1 LIVRGAR
8 RRREAR
14 EAQQQAAQRQM
25 GKAKR
30 KSDERCD
37 DDMPIRPLVAS
48 SSQMPGNGVG
58 SHSRTGVMPPVVGR
72 QAAVPSSYHQLAGQV
87 GYYVHPQH
95 LPPNKKH
102 QTSGSSS
109 AASAAAALLAAKA
122 QQVSKSVQNVAAHLR
137 MLDPTFDHRAVASV
151 LKKVQDSMMS
161 GEIEDEDDALARA
174 VELITQHMPPAIN
187 VNPAVPSAPSGL
199 SKEEQE
205 AVETE
210 RRDMD
215 LATEMALSS
224 AADERAK
231 RSKDERRELLAADLM
246 DEGKLKDTGLV
257 DCVVLGGLR
266 KVGSFDYLCK
276 ATVGLQESAQVGTE
290 AKAKIMLIS
299 LCQLAAK
306 CRKWWGTDAVPYIK
320 EMSEQVRNP
329 PSPSPSS
336 LTLNAFLL

>member
-1 LIVRGAR
+1 
-8 RRREAR
+8 
-14 EAQQQAAQRQM
+14 M

-30 KSDERCD
+30 TLDESSD
-37 DDMPIRPLVAS
+37 DDLPLRPLVA
-48 SSQMPGNGVG
+48 SSQMPGNGGG
-58 SHSRTGVMPPVVGR
+58 SHSRTGVMPPVVGS
-72 QAAVPSSYHQLAGQV
+72 QPAAPSSYHQLAGQV

-95 LPPNKKH
+95 LPSNKKH

-122 QQVSKSVQNVAAHLR
+122 QQVSRSIQNVSAHLR
-137 MLDPTFDHRAVASV
+137 MLDPSFDHRAVASV

-174 VELITQHMPPAIN
+174 VELITKQIPPPIN
-187 VNPAVPSAPSGL
+187 VNPAVPPAPGL

-215 LATEMALSS
+215 LATEMALTS

-231 RSKDERRELLAADLM
+231 RSKDERKELLAADLM

-266 KVGSFDYLCK
+266 KVQSFDYLCK
-276 ATVGLQESAQVGTE
+276 ATVGLQESAHVGTE

-320 EMSEQVRNP
+320 EMAEQVRNP
-329 PSPSPSS
+329 PSLSPSS
-336 LTLNAFLL
+336 FTLNAFLLCVFAVKRCQGKVEEQTATF